1 MNALLR
7 YQELFAL
14 ALEGDGLPL
23 SEFIDKVR
31 LGEVSL
37 SEVDEIVEHIKQS
50 YDGLPCSLRATSL
63 TCLFQMHGEAGYE
76 VARRDLPKVVAEFR
90 RHAGY
95 LHQVVGL
102 LVKHRGLRVPLA
114 QDDYD
119 TTMRVTFALNEGIDV
134 NRFLKK

>member
-1 MNALLR
+1 MNALQR

-37 SEVDEIVEHIKQS
+37 SGVDAIVEHIKQS
-50 YDGLPCSLRATSL
+50 YDGLPCRLRATTL
-63 TCLFQMHGEAGYE
+63 TCLFQMHADAGYE

-90 RHAGY
+90 RHADY

-102 LVKHRGLRVPLA
+102 LVKHRRLRVPLA
-114 QDDYD
+114 QDDFD
-119 TTMRVTFALNEGIDV
+119 TTMRVAFALNEGVDV

>member
-37 SEVDEIVEHIKQS
+37 SEVDDIVEHIKQ
-50 YDGLPCSLRATSL
+50 
-63 TCLFQMHGEAGYE
+63 
-76 VARRDLPKVVAEFR
+76 
-90 RHAGY
+90 
-95 LHQVVGL
+95 
-102 LVKHRGLRVPLA
+102 
-114 QDDYD
+114 
-119 TTMRVTFALNEGIDV
+119 
-134 NRFLKK
+134 

>member
-1 MNALLR
+1 MSALLR

-50 YDGLPCSLRATSL
+50 YDGLPCRLRATAL
-63 TCLFQMHGEAGYE
+63 TCLFQMHAEAGYE
-76 VARRDLPKVVAEFR
+76 VAQRDLPKVVAEFR

-119 TTMRVTFALNEGIDV
+119 TTMRVAFALNEGIDV